1 MNWTRRASAMLAGG
15 LLAISL
21 TVPCRAIDYQP
32 FDWVPLPPR
41 ASVAMLYYQFATRS
55 ELDNTISGRSSVD
68 TRLDS
73 HLGIA
78 RYLYYQEAFGVPYVI
93 DVLLPFGTLRNGKIG
108 GIDLGHASG
117 LGDPTVSLGLWAVNQ
132 PHEKRYLSAVSFLSF
147 PLGSYD
153 DGRPLNVGSH
163 RFQHDLQ
170 ADFTQGFLGK
180 LTLDLSADWI
190 WYGPNNHGGSGRQH
204 LTQDSSFG
212 SYAWLSYD
220 TSSLWLSPLPSA
232 FSLGYAGIYGGE
244 QRLDGAETGAETGEQ
259 QLRVSYCQFV
269 TRSLQA
275 LLSVSRD
282 VSVRGQFKQ
291 DFGLLA
297 RMAAVF

>member
-1 MNWTRRASAMLAGG
+1 MNAIRRAISMFASG
-15 LLAISL
+15 LLATSL
-21 TVPCRAIDYQP
+21 SVPCRAIDYQP

-41 ASVAMLYYQFATRS
+41 TSVAMLYYQFATRS
-55 ELDNTISGRSSVD
+55 ELDNTISGRISAD

-78 RYLYYQEAFGVPYVI
+78 RYLYYQEALGVPYVL

-108 GIDLGHASG
+108 GVDLGHASG
-117 LGDPTVSLGLWAVNQ
+117 LGDPTLSLGFWMVNQ
-132 PHEKRYLSAVSFLSF
+132 PQAKRYASAVSFLTL
-147 PLGSYD
+147 PLGSYEE
-153 DGRPLNVGSH
+153 GRPLNIGSH

-170 ADFTQGFLGK
+170 ADFTQGIWGR

-190 WYGPNNHGGSGRQH
+190 WYGPNDRAGSGRQR
-204 LTQDSSFG
+204 LRQDSSFG
-212 SYAWLSYD
+212 TYAWLSMD
-220 TSSLWLSPLPSA
+220 TTSLWLSPLPSA
-232 FSLGYAGIYGGE
+232 ISVGYAGIYGGK
-244 QRLDGAETGAETGEQ
+244 QRFDGVETGAETGEQ
-259 QLRVSYCQFV
+259 QLRVSYAQFV

-275 LLSVSRD
+275 LLSLSRD

-297 RMAAVF
+297 RMAAIF

>member
-1 MNWTRRASAMLAGG
+1 MLAAA

-21 TVPCRAIDYQP
+21 SAPCRAIDYQP

-41 ASVAMLYYQFATRS
+41 SNVAMLYYQFATRS
-55 ELDNTISGRSSVD
+55 ELDNTITGRISAD

-78 RYLYYQEAFGVPYVI
+78 RYLYYQEALGVPYVL
-93 DVLLPFGTLRNGKIG
+93 DVLLPFGTLRNGRIG
-108 GIDLGHASG
+108 GVDLGHASG
-117 LGDPTVSLGLWAVNQ
+117 LGDPSLSLGVWAVNQ
-132 PHEKRYLSAVSFLSF
+132 PQAKRYASAVSFLTF

-170 ADFTQGFLGK
+170 ADFSQGFLGK

-190 WYGPNNHGGSGRQH
+190 WYGPNDHAGSGRQR
-204 LTQDSSFG
+204 LTQNASFG
-212 SYAWLSYD
+212 TYVWLSYD
-220 TSSLWLSPLPSA
+220 TASLWLSPLPSA
-232 FSLGYAGIYGGE
+232 LSVGYAGIYGGK
-244 QRLDGAETGAETGEQ
+244 QRLDGVETGAETGEQ

-269 TRSLQA
+269 TPNLQA
-275 LLSVSRD
+275 LLSLSRD

>member
-1 MNWTRRASAMLAGG
+1 MLAAG
-15 LLAISL
+15 LLATAL
-21 TVPCRAIDYQP
+21 TLPCRAIDYQP

-41 ASVAMLYYQFATRS
+41 SSVAMLYYQFATRS
-55 ELDNTISGRSSVD
+55 ELDNTLTGRISAD

-78 RYLYYQEAFGVPYVI
+78 RYLYYQEALGVPYVLDI
-93 DVLLPFGTLRNGKIG
+93 LLPFGTLRNGRVG
-108 GIDLGHASG
+108 SVDLGHASG
-117 LGDPTVSLGLWAVNQ
+117 LGDPTLSLGFWGVNQ
-132 PHEKRYLSAVSFLSF
+132 ARAKRYVSAVSFLTF
-147 PLGSYD
+147 PFGSYD

-190 WYGPNNHGGSGRQH
+190 WYAPNDRAGSGRQR
-204 LTQDSSFG
+204 LTQDASFG
-212 SYAWLSYD
+212 TYAWLSYD
-220 TSSLWLSPLPSA
+220 TTSLWASPLPSA
-232 FSLGYAGIYGGE
+232 VSIGYAGTYGGK
-244 QRLDGAETGAETGEQ
+244 QKLDGVETGAETGEQ
-259 QLRVSYCQFV
+259 QLRMSYCQFL
-269 TRSLQA
+269 TPRFQA
-275 LLSVSRD
+275 LLSLSRD

-291 DFGLLA
+291 DLGVLA

>member
-1 MNWTRRASAMLAGG
+1 
-15 LLAISL
+15 
-21 TVPCRAIDYQP
+21 
-32 FDWVPLPPR
+32 
-41 ASVAMLYYQFATRS
+41 MLYYQFATRS
-55 ELDNTISGRSSVD
+55 ELDNSITGSISAD

-78 RYLYYQEAFGVPYVI
+78 RYLYYQEAFGVPYVL
-93 DVLLPFGTLRNGKIG
+93 DVLLPFGTLRNGKVAG
-108 GIDLGHASG
+108 VELEDASG
-117 LGDPTVSLGLWAVNQ
+117 LADPTLSLGFWLVNQ
-132 PHEKRYLSAVSFLSF
+132 PDAKRYASAVSFLTF
-147 PLGSYD
+147 PFGSYD
-153 DGRPLNVGSH
+153 ERRPLNLGSH

-190 WYGPNNHGGSGRQH
+190 WYGANSRAGSGRQR
-204 LTQDSSFG
+204 LTQASSFG

-220 TSSLWLSPLPSA
+220 TSSRWLSSLPSA
-232 FSLGYAGIYGGE
+232 VSIGYLGSYGGK
-244 QRLDGAETGAETGEQ
+244 QKLDGVETGAETGEQ
-259 QLRVSYCQFV
+259 QLRVSCSQFV
-269 TRSLQA
+269 TPRLQA

-291 DFGLLA
+291 DLGVLA

>member
-1 MNWTRRASAMLAGG
+1 MNATRRATAMLASG

-21 TVPCRAIDYQP
+21 SAPCRAIDYQP

-41 ASVAMLYYQFATRS
+41 SSVAMLYYQFSTRS
-55 ELDNTISGRSSVD
+55 EFDNTIAGRISKG

-73 HLGIA
+73 HVGIA
-78 RYLYYQEAFGVPYVI
+78 RYLYYQEALGVPYVL
-93 DVLLPFGTLRNGKIG
+93 DVLLPFGTLRNGRIG
-108 GIDLGHASG
+108 GVDLGHASG
-117 LGDPTVSLGLWAVNQ
+117 LADPTLSLGFWALSQ
-132 PHEKRYLSAVSFLSF
+132 PKAKRYLSSVSFLTF

-153 DGRPLNVGSH
+153 AGRPLNVGNH

-190 WYGPNNHGGSGRQH
+190 WYGPNDRAGSGRQR
-204 LTQDSSFG
+204 LTQNSSFG
-212 SYAWLSYD
+212 TYAWLSFD
-220 TSSLWLSPLPSA
+220 TTSLWLSPLPSA
-232 FSLGYAGIYGGE
+232 ISVGYAGTYGGK
-244 QRLDGAETGAETGEQ
+244 QQLDGVETGAETGEQ
-259 QLRVSYCQFV
+259 QLRVSYAQFV
-269 TRSLQA
+269 TPSLQA
-275 LLSVSRD
+275 LLSLSRD